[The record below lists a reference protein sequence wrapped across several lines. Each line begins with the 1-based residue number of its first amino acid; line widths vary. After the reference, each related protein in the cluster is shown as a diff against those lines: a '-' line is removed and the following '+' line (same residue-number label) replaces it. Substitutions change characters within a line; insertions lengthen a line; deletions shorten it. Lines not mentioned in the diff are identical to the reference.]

1 MADAFL
7 DIFMRELRE
16 RVKGGMGIADPVDGR
31 VLSDIRRLCPLR
43 EARRT
48 GTGKTGKVVA
58 VDGGIGTLKL
68 RSGHDILIA
77 RAAAVSPLYGSPI
90 RELLIDVALTE
101 GTTVKG
107 VYLGIVEAMAAL
119 RALDGGEGIDVL
131 LVDGSL
137 YTRILRA
144 LHGLVLSR
152 DFHLLYLAPELS
164 LLLYLTYKLLEKA
177 HRGGVRTLFVS
188 KDTRMRALKELL
200 LFTVLSERLD
210 DEVVDVGRRYYSV
223 LWIRKYRRRLFE
235 LLASSLESGRT
246 YMSSLLGLVLNHS
259 VTDPTLVSHMASGRT
274 VYTPPLFVGGVDA
287 YVKYRGLSSPTSL
300 LRAVRARI
308 EDAALLRRY
317 DDGAV
322 DSLLELVGR
331 AIRGIPAVYMWYLVP
346 RGDSPLMV
354 EQPAFG
360 TPMFGTER
368 LELRV
373 EMDMAE
379 EAEMLMAH
387 YKGPTHYNAW
397 LWLAHRYAALSRADL
412 MEYAAY
418 IGAATGTSVYGRRL
432 KMFLS

>member
-16 RVKGGMGIADPVDGR
+16 RVRGGMGVMGSVDGR
-31 VLSDIRRLCPLR
+31 VLADVRRLCPLR
-43 EARRT
+43 EVREARP
-48 GTGKTGKVVA
+48 GNAGGIVA
-58 VDGGIGTLKL
+58 VDGGIGTLKM
-68 RSGHDILIA
+68 RNGHDVLIA

-101 GTTVKG
+101 GAAVKG

-119 RALDGGEGIDVL
+119 RALDEEEKADVL

-137 YTRILRA
+137 YARVLRA
-144 LHGLVLSR
+144 LHGLALSR
-152 DFHLLYLAPELS
+152 DFQLLYLTPELS

-177 HRGGVRTLFVS
+177 HRGGVRVLFVS
-188 KDTRMRALKELL
+188 KDTRMRVLKELL
-200 LFTVLSERLD
+200 LFSVLSGHLD
-210 DEVVDVGRRYYSV
+210 DEVADVGRRYYSV

-235 LLASSLESGRT
+235 LLASSLESGHT
-246 YMSSLLGLVLNHS
+246 YMSSLLSLILNHS
-259 VTDPTLVSHMASGRT
+259 VTDPSLVSLMAAGRPA
-274 VYTPPLFVGGVDA
+274 YTPPLFVGCVDA
-287 YVKYRGLSSPTSL
+287 YIRYRGLSSPTSL

-317 DDGAV
+317 DEGAV

-331 AIRGIPAVYMWYLVP
+331 AIRGIPAIYMWYLVP
-346 RGDSPLMV
+346 KGDSPMVV

-360 TPMFGTER
+360 VPMFETER
-368 LELRV
+368 LELRPDV
-373 EMDMAE
+373 DVAE
-379 EAEMLMAH
+379 EAGMLAAH

-397 LWLAHRYAALSRADL
+397 LWLAHKYAALSRADL
-412 MEYAAY
+412 LEYAAY

-432 KMFLS
+432 RMLLS